1 MANQL
6 SADANT
12 PLTDVEKEIFSST
25 RGFRRVKNLIEIL
38 LSNPR
43 PRRAIR
49 DNIADMIFMM
59 ERINVLAGR
68 DLFTLQSLDAARRLK
83 EPITA
88 DNPQLIKKRHRFELF
103 TDLRLLYFSLENAMD
118 HSKTEADVD
127 ALLDS
132 LRGAGAK
139 SIMLTEEGGSYVI
152 SVEGPG
158 SEDAFVQN
166 FGNLSLTDPLP
177 RIQYTQRDFSS
188 VAGPEEAL
196 CGVSK
201 GRLNEHGASSPLTTV
216 ARECDLESLVKMVY
230 VLEETMSTSLDGII
244 PVADDSCE
252 QLRVWWEEAEREMD
266 KKTMTRLHLARSA
279 NYAALRT
286 M

>member
-1 MANQL
+1 MTNQL

-12 PLTDVEKEIFSST
+12 PLTDVEKELFSST
-25 RGFRRVKNLIEIL
+25 RGLRRVKNWIEIL

-88 DNPQLIKKRHRFELF
+88 DNPEHIKKRHRFELF

-127 ALLDS
+127 ALRQLLKPPHGLFDLEGDLQRGLVDS
-132 LRGAGAK
+132 LRGAGAM
-139 SIMLTEEGGSYVI
+139 SVMLTEEGGSYVI

-177 RIQYTQRDFSS
+177 RIKYIQREFSS

-201 GRLNEHGASSPLTTV
+201 G
-216 ARECDLESLVKMVY
+216 
-230 VLEETMSTSLDGII
+230 
-244 PVADDSCE
+244 
-252 QLRVWWEEAEREMD
+252 
-266 KKTMTRLHLARSA
+266 
-279 NYAALRT
+279 
-286 M
+286 